1 MEQSEK
7 IHPLS
12 AEVAA
17 LVEHKPGASVW
28 QKPTQQIQIQ
38 SQEM

>member
-12 AEVAA
+12 VEVAA
-17 LVEHKPGASVW
+17 LVEYKPGASVW
-28 QKPTQQIQIQ
+28 KKPTQQIQIPI
-38 SQEM
+38 QEL